1 MAKIT
6 LKMPGSG
13 SFSGPTIKQEPSTAG
28 SPPPLSSLPQRLQ
41 SPAGSVP
48 GTPSAEGRPKIK
60 LNVRTSLPP
69 TPVDGVHPHSGAV
82 AMAPPPVPTP
92 QHTQPP
98 LIKTKA
104 GRIMKPSAKKRA
116 NGDMDGDDT
125 EDENPH
131 HNHHRH
137 QQQPHATVN
146 GGEPKAK
153 RIKLLQ
159 TPVTP
164 GAPKTPSL
172 KVIKSARGI
181 PPRPDGD
188 GYDSEAEDR
197 ELDPVIEE
205 QFVLRMMPGEHCD
218 YLRRCIEERKVGLP
232 KSQGG
237 ADVAMRWVD
246 GEGRR
251 CMVTVQGTNYAAV
264 LVDLPTITEGMKTWD
279 KKSFVKSADICQMLL
294 VFARVAD
301 EHEARTVPL
310 PRAVEHGYRWPH
322 GLTPPMHDCIHRRF
336 RKRLSKLEIQNKEAE
351 VERLLRADKEAVST
365 KYEFVDERAQANVDE
380 EMYYEDEEE
389 EEEEEEEEGV
399 ADAEGEEEEED
410 YFGDADATQHAE
422 GDEGEM
428 EIDEDLE
435 AMFAEDEPGTGAEG
449 PAATAGG
456 LEAATANGATT
467 AAARAEAEDEGDS
480 EEEEDESEEGEGDEH
495 GYMEEGEEGEDGEHD
510 QKASVRNEIASLEKQ
525 KAGYQEQLR
534 QSMSGIL
541 RKRLEQVIR
550 NADAEIQLKKRSIG
564 EVEDED

>member
-6 LKMPGSG
+6 LKIPGSG

-28 SPPPLSSLPQRLQ
+28 SPPSFSSLPPRLH
-41 SPAGSVP
+41 SPAAASVP
-48 GTPSAEGRPKIK
+48 GTPSTEGRPKIK

-69 TPVDGVHPHSGAV
+69 TPIDGVPHAGA
-82 AMAPPPVPTP
+82 AMAPPPQPTL
-92 QHTQPP
+92 QHHPQPP
-98 LIKTKA
+98 PPIKTKA

-125 EDENPH
+125 DDEASHH
-131 HNHHRH
+131 HNHHSS
-137 QQQPHATVN
+137 TN
-146 GGEPKAK
+146 GEPKMK

-181 PPRPDGD
+181 PHRPDGD

-197 ELDPVIEE
+197 EQDPVIEE
-205 QFVLRMMPGEHCD
+205 QFILRMMPGEHCD

-246 GEGRR
+246 SEGRR
-251 CMVTVQGTNYAAV
+251 CMITVQGTNYAGV

-294 VFARVAD
+294 VFARVGD
-301 EHEARTVPL
+301 ESEARTVPL

-365 KYEFVDERAQANVDE
+365 KYEFVDERQDNGDE
-380 EMYYEDEEE
+380 EMYYEEE
-389 EEEEEEEEGV
+389 EEEEEEEEDGE
-399 ADAEGEEEEED
+399 ADAEGEQEED
-410 YFGDADATQHAE
+410 YFGDADGTQQVE

-428 EIDEDLE
+428 ESDEDLE
-435 AMFAEDEPGTGAEG
+435 ALFEEDEPGAEAGMSAAAADG
-449 PAATAGG
+449 PEAATPV
-456 LEAATANGATT
+456 TANGATP
-467 AAARAEAEDEGDS
+467 AAQAKAEEDEGDS
-480 EEEEDESEEGEGDEH
+480 EEESGEGEGEEY
-495 GYMEEGEEGEDGEHD
+495 GYMEEGEEDEDGEHD

-534 QSMSGIL
+534 QSMSGIM
-541 RKRLEQVIR
+541 RKRLEQNIR
-550 NADAEIQLKKRSIG
+550 NTDAEIQLKKRSIG
-564 EVEDED
+564 EVDDED

>member
-6 LKMPGSG
+6 LKIPGGG
-13 SFSGPTIKQEPSTAG
+13 SFSGTPIKQEPSTAG
-28 SPPPLSSLPQRLQ
+28 SPPSLSSLPPRLH
-41 SPAGSVP
+41 SPAAASVP
-48 GTPSAEGRPKIK
+48 GTPATEGRPKIK

-69 TPVDGVHPHSGAV
+69 TPIDGVPPPAAV
-82 AMAPPPVPTP
+82 AMAPPPVPTIQQP
-92 QHTQPP
+92 QPP
-98 LIKTKA
+98 IKTKA

-116 NGDMDGDDT
+116 NGDMDGDDDNNT
-125 EDENPH
+125 DDEGA
-131 HNHHRH
+131 HRRR
-137 QQQPHATVN
+137 PGPAAAN
-146 GGEPKAK
+146 GEPKAK
-153 RIKLLQ
+153 RIRLLQ

-164 GAPKTPSL
+164 GAPKTPLL

-205 QFVLRMMPGEHCD
+205 QFILRMMPGEHCD

-251 CMVTVQGTNYAAV
+251 CMVTVQGTNYAGV

-351 VERLLRADKEAVST
+351 VERLLRADKEAIST
-365 KYEFVDERAQANVDE
+365 KYEFVDERQHANGDE

-389 EEEEEEEEGV
+389 EEEEEEEEDGE
-399 ADAEGEEEEED
+399 ADADGEQEED
-410 YFGDADATQHAE
+410 YFGDAGAAQHVE
-422 GDEGEM
+422 GGDEAEM
-428 EIDEDLE
+428 EVDEDLE
-435 AMFAEDEPGTGAEG
+435 AMFEEDEPGAGAEAG
-449 PAATAGG
+449 GASAAADG
-456 LEAATANGATT
+456 LEAATPMTANGATP
-467 AAARAEAEDEGDS
+467 AAQPDGDDEGDS
-480 EEEEDESEEGEGDEH
+480 EEESEEGEGEEF
-495 GYMEEGEEGEDGEHD
+495 GYMEEGEEDEDGEHD

-534 QSMSGIL
+534 QSTSVIM
-541 RKRLEQVIR
+541 RKRLEQNIR
-550 NADAEIQLKKRSIG
+550 NTDAEIQLKKRSIG